1 MTEWTMSFRRRL
13 QWLILGMALSH
24 AMQVDAQD
32 NQDATE
38 LEHRNPLITAGIM
51 RYDEGSRIGVRD
63 IYLRPAKEVANRNN
77 RFFPT
82 AGELVHGEGAAIY
95 LRMNSEGFSRI
106 QALRQISLNDYEERP
121 LEKLSAPE
129 IQSLMFIR
137 RSEMKRFVYRSRAG
151 WNYPLDEEPWMNVL
165 LPDAQESR
173 SYSRAM
179 MAFSRASILEGDI
192 PQAEEWILY
201 TMGLAKHVGETP
213 FMVTR
218 LVAVANA
225 SMALSAIEELIQ
237 HPQSSNYYWDL
248 ANLPRPFCD
257 YVETA
262 QFESR
267 MWERTHPILS
277 HLDDVPSEKEWQD
290 IVVKVF
296 ETIHE
301 LQSEA
306 FPELDSPEGQKTWTE
321 WVALSRENLHRFAPE
336 LAGRMKSMSD
346 AEIGIRFWW
355 LRLKQLES
363 CENALSLEPYLALPR
378 IHASIREM
386 QLAFEREPQMKQWIT
401 PSLYFPTGMSHLVSL
416 DQRIGMLRVIESIRD
431 WSATHGGK
439 LPQTLD
445 QLDLPVPLDIVSN
458 RPFEWSLD
466 PDGTQGVLGGAL
478 IEVLG
483 FEPGEDLD
491 AGWRYRLILP
501 EPVES
506 NNRP

>member
-1 MTEWTMSFRRRL
+1 MTKWTTRVRRMLR
-13 QWLILGMALSH
+13 WSIFGAAFAIAMPSH
-24 AMQVDAQD
+24 AQEAADEQD
-32 NQDATE
+32 PPPE
-38 LEHRNPLITAGIM
+38 ITAGLM
-51 RYDEGSRIGVRD
+51 RYEEGSRIGTRD
-63 IYLRPAKEVANRNN
+63 LYLRPAKEVANRNN

-95 LRMNSEGFSRI
+95 LRMNSEAFSHI

-129 IQSLMFIR
+129 IRGLMLIR

-151 WNYPLDEEPWMNVL
+151 WNYPLDEEPWNVL

-225 SMALSAIEELIQ
+225 NMALSAIEELIQ

-277 HLDDVPSEKEWQD
+277 RLDDVHTEEEWQD

-296 ETIHE
+296 ATIHE
-301 LQSEA
+301 WQSEA
-306 FPELDSPEGQKTWTE
+306 FPELDSPEGQKAWTE

-336 LAGRMKSMSD
+336 FAGRMKSMSD

-386 QLAFEREPQMKQWIT
+386 QLAFEQEPQMKQWIT

-466 PDGTQGVLGGAL
+466 PDGNAGVLAGAL

-483 FEPGEDLD
+483 FEPGEDRD

-501 EPVES
+501 EPDDS
-506 NNRP
+506 KKLPN